1 MAETRLKIAILTPSN
16 GPGPGEIDA
25 PLTLSVVAVRLAT
38 GRRGKTEEEDS
49 S

>member
-25 PLTLSVVAVRLAT
+25 PLTLSVVAVRLPT
-38 GRRGKTEEEDS
+38 GHRGETEEKDS